1 MIHRRILH
9 RRLPRP
15 HAYELYDAAWGPGP
29 PVTFGPC
36 PRDEWD
42 DPTWLAV
49 QPDDDY
55 IAAQQ
60 ERAYRYTDSANTK
73 AVMMMFRRLPSSR
86 RVYRVTNRDSHWWA
100 GADRQWQPDRDDA
113 LVLVDYAVAY
123 LITGIAGGIAGGA
136 GATIVGESLRS

>member
-15 HAYELYDAAWGPGP
+15 HTYELYDAAWGPGP

-55 IAAQQ
+55 MAAQQ
-60 ERAYRYTDSANTK
+60 ERAYGAAETAFAK
-73 AVMMMFRRLPSSR
+73 AVMLAFRTLPARR
-86 RVYRVTNRDSHWWA
+86 RVYRIVNRDSHWWA

-123 LITGIAGGIAGGA
+123 LITGIAGGIDGGA